1 MKWFEKLFGESEAT
15 KNAKTLVEAVSQLKK
30 EKAEAEAAKEKAEA
44 EALLLRDAKA
54 AEDALRASNDPWVTI
69 KGYSFDEKF
78 GLKIELDWNEAFV
91 LYLKQSGIHGKDD
104 EVIVQKWL
112 AGMYLD
118 LEEKLSERVDDNVP
132 VQMSVKDFE

>member
-1 MKWFEKLFGESEAT
+1 MSFLDKIFGKSKAT
-15 KNAKTLVEAVSQLKK
+15 AAQEEILATLAQLKK
-30 EKAEAEAAKEKAEA
+30 DKEAAEAEASSLRNAKAE
-44 EALLLRDAKA
+44 
-54 AEDALRASNDPWVTI
+54 EDKLRASNDPWVTI

-91 LYLKQSGIHGKDD
+91 EYLKANGVHGKDE

-118 LEEKLSERVDDNVP
+118 LESKLSERVDDDVP
-132 VQMSVKDFE
+132 VQMSVKDFD